1 MSTHSLLDFVL
12 GTDTVLSA
20 LNTHLQSTKL
30 KIPVHPRRSFA
41 IDLAFIA
48 NSIRT
53 VTSYLFDTF
62 AVQNATSFLSSLLQ
76 ILRQHAFEQRD
87 HVFEPTS
94 SLSFINKSNLLETLS
109 TILNLDHDGKI
120 AQSPSSSNSST
131 VIDVPVPKNCAGAYT
146 EDGSP
151 IFVRPSSA
159 SESMFENPTMKIY
172 WCQYPYQN

>member
-53 VTSYLFDTF
+53 GYLLDTF
-62 AVQNATSFLSSLLQ
+62 AVQDATSFFSSLLQ
-76 ILRQHAFEQRD
+76 TLRQRD
-87 HVFEPTS
+87 HRFRNVVHVFEPTS
-94 SLSFINKSNLLETLS
+94 SQSLFINKSNLLETLS

-120 AQSPSSSNSST
+120 
-131 VIDVPVPKNCAGAYT
+131 NCAGDYT

-151 IFVRPSSA
+151 IFVRLSSA
-159 SESMFENPTMKIY
+159 SESMFEVCTTQGRTNTDIPISPHLQRT
-172 WCQYPYQN
+172 QR